1 MKTLLI
7 VLATL
12 AAAATAAAAAPGN
25 LPACPTKADA
35 PDLDA
40 LLTHVEQ
47 SMQGASSV
55 GTVTMT
61 IKTPTWSR
69 TLQMKIWAKGQ
80 ELALVRVL
88 EGGPREKGMMTL
100 KRDKQL
106 WNYLPQAGRVMK
118 VPSGMLGDS
127 WMGSDFTNDDLVH
140 GTSIVRDFDARLTGT
155 IEHDQRPAWRIELVP
170 KKHATVVWDKIEV
183 TLDRAT
189 CVPLLERF
197 YDEDGK
203 VARTM
208 TFADI
213 KAIGWRQFP
222 SRMTVKP
229 AEAERE
235 TSISYDAMEF
245 DVAIPDDTFSL
256 RRLQQ
261 GR

>member
-1 MKTLLI
+1 MKTWLI
-7 VLATL
+7 MLAT
-12 AAAATAAAAAPGN
+12 AGTAAAAEPKD
-25 LPACPTKADA
+25 LPACPTTTDA
-35 PDLDA
+35 PDLGK
-40 LLTHVEQ
+40 LLTRVEQ
-47 SMQGASSV
+47 TMQGASSV
-55 GTVTMT
+55 GTMTMT
-61 IKTPTWSR
+61 IKTTRWSR
-69 TLQMKIWAKGQ
+69 TLSMKVWARGQ
-80 ELALVRVL
+80 DDALVRVL
-88 EGGPREKGMMTL
+88 EGGPREKGMVTL
-100 KRDKQL
+100 KRDRQL

-155 IEHDQRPAWRIELVP
+155 IEHDRRPAWRIELVP
-170 KKHATVVWDKIEV
+170 KKNATVVWDKIEV

-197 YDEDGK
+197 YDDDGK

-208 TFADI
+208 TFTGI
-213 KAIGWRQFP
+213 KPFGWRQFP
-222 SRMTVKP
+222 TRMTVVP
-229 AEAERE
+229 AEAGRE